1 MKTHTSTTPDNEKDF
16 AQTPIWFIKSLQSFL
31 SITFDLDVCAQ
42 ALTAKAPLYFSLEDD
57 VYYEQTSVRI
67 GSDGLLC
74 DWHKNNWANPPFS
87 NIEPWMNKSAKEAGK
102 GNQTCLIYPDNTETA
117 YSRFAWQHADTIIR
131 MPFRLGFLRPDG
143 TPFLDKHGKK
153 QGPQFPCAVA
163 LFTKIGL
170 VAPTRVIYHDF
181 REGFETK

>member
-1 MKTHTSTTPDNEKDF
+1 MKAYKSTTPDNEKDF
-16 AQTPIWFIKSLQSFL
+16 AQTPVWLVKSLQIFL
-31 SITFDLDVCAQ
+31 SITFELDVCAQ
-42 ALTAKAPLYFSLEDD
+42 QSTAKAPFYFSLEDP
-57 VYYEQTSVRI
+57 EKLHSSSTRI

-74 DWHKNNWANPPFS
+74 DWKSHNWCNPPFS
-87 NIEPWMNKSAKEAGK
+87 NIEPWMAKAVVEAEQGK
-102 GNQTCLIYPDNTETA
+102 QTYLIYPDNTETA

-131 MPFRLGFLRPDG
+131 MPFRLGFIRPDG
-143 TPFLDKHGKK
+143 SPFLDKKGKK

-181 REGFETK
+181 RIGFE